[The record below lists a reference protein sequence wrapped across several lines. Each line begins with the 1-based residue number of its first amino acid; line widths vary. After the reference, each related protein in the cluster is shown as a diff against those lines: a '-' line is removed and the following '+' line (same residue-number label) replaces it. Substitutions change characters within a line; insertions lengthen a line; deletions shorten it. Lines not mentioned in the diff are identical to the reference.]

1 MTNDPI
7 LKCLLIEVGKA
18 IGEVEYTAPRH
29 EIVRVLDDASQ
40 RIAELGISR
49 EKRAIPV
56 APVVASKQTKRKT
69 RKVRSLL
76 QPQELLVVLYE
87 SNQSNRSLSVR
98 DWWAFNK
105 PFFDDYYDGA
115 SNPVASL
122 SSVMS
127 QLVGKGMLS
136 RKDTGHKYRC
146 VPTYRFT
153 FDGIK
158 EVASLQ
164 KDKHLMSEAYKRHF
178 GGKQNAL
185 GI

>member
-29 EIVRVLDDASQ
+29 EIVRVLDNAAWK
-40 RIAELGISR
+40 IAELGIR
-49 EKRAIPV
+49 EKKAKPV
-56 APVVASKQTKRKT
+56 MPVVASKPKRIT
-69 RKVRSLL
+69 RKVRKLL

-87 SNQSNRSLSVR
+87 SNRSNRSLSVR
-98 DWWAFNK
+98 DWLALDK
-105 PFFDDYYDGA
+105 HFFDDYFHG
-115 SNPVASL
+115 VANQVSSL

-127 QLVGKGMLS
+127 QLVGNGMLS
-136 RKDTGHKYRC
+136 RKDIGNKYRT

-153 FDGIK
+153 LEGIK
-158 EVASLQ
+158 EAMSLQ
-164 KDKHLMSEAYKRHF
+164 RDKTLMSECYKKHY

-185 GI
+185 AI

>member
-7 LKCLLIEVGKA
+7 LKCLLIEVGRA

-29 EIVRVLDDASQ
+29 EIVRVLDDAS
-40 RIAELGISR
+40 RKIAELGIR
-49 EKRAIPV
+49 EKKAMPV
-56 APVVASKQTKRKT
+56 TPVVARNPKRIT
-69 RKVRSLL
+69 RKVRKLL

-87 SNQSNRSLSVR
+87 SNQGNRSLSVR
-98 DWWAFNK
+98 DWLDLNK
-105 PFFDDYYDGA
+105 HFFDDYYHSVA
-115 SNPVASL
+115 SPVSSL

-127 QLVGKGMLS
+127 QLVGNGMLS
-136 RKDTGHKYRC
+136 RKDIGNKYRT

-153 FDGIK
+153 LEGIK